1 MTSKVL
7 TVVAQLTAKP
17 GQEEELGRRLRNM
30 IPPTLGEKGCI
41 NYDLHRSNDDPAT
54 WMFYENWE
62 SKEDLDAHIAAQ
74 HFTDFQKVKDEVLAK
89 EMVVQYFSPI
99 KGG

>member
-30 IPPTLGEKGCI
+30 IPPTLAEKGCI
-41 NYDLHRSNDDPAT
+41 NYDFHRSNDDPAT
-54 WMFYENWE
+54 WMFYENWD
-62 SKEDLDAHIAAQ
+62 SKEDLDAHIKSKHFLAFQAA
-74 HFTDFQKVKDEVLAK
+74 KDEVLAK
-89 EMVVQYFSPI
+89 DMLVQYFTPV
-99 KGG
+99 KK